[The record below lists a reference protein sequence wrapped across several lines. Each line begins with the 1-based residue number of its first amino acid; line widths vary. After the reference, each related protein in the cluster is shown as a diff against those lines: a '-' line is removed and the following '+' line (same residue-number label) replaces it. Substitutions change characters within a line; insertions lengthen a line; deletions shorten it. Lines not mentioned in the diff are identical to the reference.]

1 MSFLSDRDI
10 LAEMD
15 SKNIICTPFERE
27 NLSNSS
33 IDLRLD
39 DVVQVYYPSALSD
52 NQRWFFDLDES
63 GKVTTNDWG
72 VAGEQFDT
80 RGGFTL
86 NPGDF
91 VLASTLEYVGAA
103 APHILG
109 QISDKS
115 TMARLGLST
124 FFGAGYI
131 DPGNVLNITL
141 EIKNNGHVPIKLQ
154 YGMHICQ
161 IRFAYLSSPVMAPY
175 NGKYLNSK
183 TVECAK

>member
-1 MSFLSDRDI
+1 MAFLSDRDI

-15 SKNIICTPFERE
+15 NGNIICTPFIRE

-33 IDLRLD
+33 IDLRLGET
-39 DVVQVYYPSALSD
+39 VKRARVNEGYYYS
-52 NQRWFFDLDES
+52 RWFFDLDEN
-63 GKVTTNDWG
+63 GRVTTNEWG
-72 VAGEQFDT
+72 VERDEFST
-80 RGGFTL
+80 RGGYTL

-91 VLASTLEYVGAA
+91 ILVPTLEYVGSNALN
-103 APHILG
+103 ILA

-131 DPGNVLNITL
+131 DPKNPLNITL
-141 EIKNNGHVPIKLQ
+141 EVVNNGHVPIELQ
-154 YGMHICQ
+154 YGQHICQ

-175 NGKYLNSK
+175 DGKYLNSR
-183 TVECAK
+183 TVEGAK